1 MSDEE
6 DAAPAV
12 KRSRVFYG
20 SLEEKER
27 ERLSSE
33 MASSTGSNAVK
44 AGIEAGNINISSG
57 ETMEM
62 EERVSERQQDALAA
76 FERRRRARQITVS
89 TDDAEVKAGLRAL
102 GEPITLFGEGPADR
116 RERLRSV
123 LSVVGPDALKK
134 SRRDEERAKRSQDE
148 CQQTWYHEGSAFLKE
163 ARLWLAK
170 YSLPR
175 AMRRLEAAR
184 AQRDVS
190 EATRTLKQQ
199 ELHKSLRNL
208 NNFCSQIGDDR
219 PISFCHFSPDSKM
232 LATAS
237 WSGLCKLWSVP
248 DCNLI
253 RTLRGHN
260 TNVGAIVFR
269 PQAGVSLDQS
279 DVSLASCAADGSVKL
294 WNLESDEPVA
304 DIEGHSERVSR
315 VSWHPSGRFLG
326 TTSYDNSWRLWDLE
340 VQEEILHQEG
350 HSKGVHDL
358 GFHPD
363 GSLAATGG
371 LDAFG
376 RVWDLRTG
384 RCVVFLEGHLKEIY
398 SLHFSPNGSANH
410 RAAHCKHSQSQ
421 SSSLCQ
427 TQPITESMLFVK
439 TNSHLCLCSCVCRY
453 HLATGSGDNTCKV
466 WELRNR
472 KCLYTV
478 PAHQNLL
485 SAVRFQPTDGHFLLT
500 GAYDNTAKV
509 WSHPGWT
516 PLKTLAGHEGKVMG
530 VDVSPDG
537 KLIATSSYDRT
548 FKLWLSE

>member
-6 DAAPAV
+6 DLAPAV
-12 KRSRVFYG
+12 KKSRVFYG

-33 MASSTGSNAVK
+33 TSKGSDAVK

-57 ETMEM
+57 ETLDL
-62 EERVSERQQDALAA
+62 EERVSERQQEALAA

-148 CQQTWYHEGSAFLKE
+148 CQQTWYHEGSASLKD

-184 AQRDVS
+184 CQKDVP
-190 EATRTLKQQ
+190 EATRAIRQQ

-260 TNVGAIVFR
+260 TNVGAVVFR

-304 DIEGHSERVSR
+304 DIEGHNERVSR

-358 GFHPD
+358 HFHPD
-363 GSLAATGG
+363 GSLAATG
-371 LDAFG
+371 
-376 RVWDLRTG
+376 
-384 RCVVFLEGHLKEIY
+384 
-398 SLHFSPNGSANH
+398 
-410 RAAHCKHSQSQ
+410 
-421 SSSLCQ
+421 
-427 TQPITESMLFVK
+427 
-439 TNSHLCLCSCVCRY
+439 
-453 HLATGSGDNTCKV
+453 
-466 WELRNR
+466 
-472 KCLYTV
+472 
-478 PAHQNLL
+478 
-485 SAVRFQPTDGHFLLT
+485 
-500 GAYDNTAKV
+500 
-509 WSHPGWT
+509 
-516 PLKTLAGHEGKVMG
+516 
-530 VDVSPDG
+530 
-537 KLIATSSYDRT
+537 
-548 FKLWLSE
+548 

>member
-1 MSDEE
+1 SLTWGKSHQLPHMSDEE
-6 DAAPAV
+6 DVAPAV
-12 KRSRVFYG
+12 KKSRVFYG

-27 ERLSSE
+27 ERLSANV
-33 MASSTGSNAVK
+33 ASSSATGSDAVR

-57 ETMEM
+57 ETLEI
-62 EERVSERQQDALAA
+62 EERVSERQQEALAE

-123 LSVVGPDALKK
+123 LSVVVWVGL
-134 SRRDEERAKRSQDE
+134 QN
-148 CQQTWYHEGSAFLKE
+148 TWLHDLNIFSLTNHSD
-163 ARLWLAK
+163 ARLWLAR

-184 AQRDVS
+184 TQKEVT
-190 EATRTLKQQ
+190 EATKTIRQQ

-260 TNVGAIVFR
+260 TNVGAFVFR
-269 PQAGVSLDQS
+269 PQAGVSLNQS
-279 DVSLASCAADGSVKL
+279 DVSLASCAADGTVKL

-326 TTSYDNSWRLWDLE
+326 TTCYDYSWRLWDLE

-358 GFHPD
+358 TFHPD

-398 SLHFSPNGSANH
+398 SLHFSPNG
-410 RAAHCKHSQSQ
+410 
-421 SSSLCQ
+421 
-427 TQPITESMLFVK
+427 
-439 TNSHLCLCSCVCRY
+439 Y

-509 WSHPGWT
+509 WSHPGWM
-516 PLKTLAGHEGKVMG
+516 PLKTLAGHEGKV
-530 VDVSPDG
+530 
-537 KLIATSSYDRT
+537 
-548 FKLWLSE
+548 

>member
-27 ERLSSE
+27 ERLRSE
-33 MASSTGSNAVK
+33 VTGGDAVR
-44 AGIEAGNINISSG
+44 AGIDAGNINISSG
-57 ETMEM
+57 DTLEM
-62 EERVSERQQDALAA
+62 EERVSERQQEALAE

-134 SRRDEERAKRSQDE
+134 SRKDEERAKRSQDE
-148 CQQTWYHEGSAFLKE
+148 CHQTWYHEGSASLKD

-175 AMRRLEAAR
+175 AMRRLESAR
-184 AQRDVS
+184 AQKDVA
-190 EATRTLKQQ
+190 EATKTIRQQ

-219 PISFCHFSPDSKM
+219 PISFCHFSPDSTM

-248 DCNLI
+248 DCSLI

-304 DIEGHSERVSR
+304 DIEGHSDRVSR

-326 TTSYDNSWRLWDLE
+326 TTWFSMIIVRAGR
-340 VQEEILHQEG
+340 VRRILHR
-350 HSKGVHDL
+350 SRNHDL
-358 GFHPD
+358 TSPD

-384 RCVVFLEGHLKEIY
+384 RCIVFLEGHLREIY
-398 SLHFSPNGSANH
+398 SLHFSPNG
-410 RAAHCKHSQSQ
+410 
-421 SSSLCQ
+421 
-427 TQPITESMLFVK
+427 
-439 TNSHLCLCSCVCRY
+439 Y

>member
-1 MSDEE
+1 MSD
-6 DAAPAV
+6 DDDVPV
-12 KRSRVFYG
+12 TKRSRVYYG
-20 SLEEKER
+20 SLEERER
-27 ERLSSE
+27 ERLGGE
-33 MASSTGSNAVK
+33 RGRDALK
-44 AGIEAGNINISSG
+44 AGIKAGNINISSG
-57 ETMEM
+57 EYLEM
-62 EERVSERQQDALAA
+62 EERVNEHQNDALAA

-89 TDDAEVKAGLRAL
+89 TDDSEVKAGLRAL
-102 GEPITLFGEGPADR
+102 GEPIVLFGEGPADR
-116 RERLRSV
+116 RERLRGV

-134 SRRDEERAKRSQDE
+134 SRREEERGKKSQDE
-148 CQQTWYHEGSAFLKE
+148 CQQTWYHEGSASLKD

-175 AMRRLEAAR
+175 AMRRLEEAR
-184 AQRDVS
+184 VQKDVA
-190 EATRTLKQQ
+190 EATRAIKQQ
-199 ELHKSLRNL
+199 EQQKSLRNL

-248 DCNLI
+248 DCSLL

-279 DVSLASCAADGSVKL
+279 DVSLASCAGDGSVKL

-326 TTSYDNSWRLWDLE
+326 TSSYDKSWRLWDLE
-340 VQEEILHQEG
+340 VREEILHQEG
-350 HSKGVHDL
+350 HSKGVHDI

-371 LDAFG
+371 LDSFG

-384 RCVVFLEGHLKEIY
+384 RCVMH
-398 SLHFSPNGSANH
+398 
-410 RAAHCKHSQSQ
+410 
-421 SSSLCQ
+421 
-427 TQPITESMLFVK
+427 
-439 TNSHLCLCSCVCRY
+439 

-478 PAHQNLL
+478 PAHQNLV

-548 FKLWLSE
+548 FKLWLTE

>member
-1 MSDEE
+1 MKK
-6 DAAPAV
+6 A
-12 KRSRVFYG
+12 RVFYG
-20 SLEEKER
+20 SLEDKER
-27 ERLSSE
+27 ERLSSDST
-33 MASSTGSNAVK
+33 ASTSARDGVR

-57 ETMEM
+57 ETLEM
-62 EERVSERQQDALAA
+62 EERVSERQMEVLAE

-102 GEPITLFGEGPADR
+102 GEPITVFGEGPADR

-134 SRRDEERAKRSQDE
+134 SRKDEERAKRSQEE
-148 CQQTWYHEGSAFLKE
+148 CHQTWYHEGPSLLQE
-163 ARLWLAK
+163 ARLWVSR

-175 AMRRLEAAR
+175 AMKRLEEAR
-184 AQRDVS
+184 IQKDVPD
-190 EATRTLKQQ
+190 ATKTMKQQ

-219 PISFCHFSPDSKM
+219 PISFCHFSPDSKV

-269 PQAGVSLDQS
+269 PGAVDSS
-279 DVSLASCAADGSVKL
+279 DVTLASCAADGTVKL
-294 WNLESDEPVA
+294 WNMESDEPVA
-304 DIEGHSERVSR
+304 DIEGHSDRVPR
-315 VSWHPSGRFLG
+315 VAWHPSGRFLG
-326 TTSYDNSWRLWDLE
+326 TTCYDKSWRLWDLE

-350 HSKGVHDL
+350 HSKGVHDIH
-358 GFHPD
+358 FHPD
-363 GSLAATGG
+363 GSLTATGG

-398 SLHFSPNGSANH
+398 SVHFSPNGH
-410 RAAHCKHSQSQ
+410 
-421 SSSLCQ
+421 
-427 TQPITESMLFVK
+427 
-439 TNSHLCLCSCVCRY
+439 

-478 PAHQNLL
+478 PSHQNLL
-485 SAVRFQPTDGHFLLT
+485 SAVRFQPTDGSFLLT

-509 WSHPGWT
+509 WSHPGWM

-530 VDVSPDG
+530 LDISPDG
-537 KLIATSSYDRT
+537 KLIATCSYDRT

>member
-6 DAAPAV
+6 DMAPAV
-12 KRSRVFYG
+12 KKSRVFYG

-33 MASSTGSNAVK
+33 MLSGATTGSDGVK

-57 ETMEM
+57 ETLEM
-62 EERVSERQQDALAA
+62 EERVSERQQEALAE

-134 SRRDEERAKRSQDE
+134 SRKDEERAKRSQDE
-148 CQQTWYHEGSAFLKE
+148 VSTRNSCCDWSV
-163 ARLWLAK
+163 
-170 YSLPR
+170 R

-184 AQRDVS
+184 AQKDVA
-190 EATRTLKQQ
+190 EATRTIRQQ

-260 TNVGAIVFR
+260 TNVGAVVFR

-326 TTSYDNSWRLWDLE
+326 TTCYDNSWRLWDLE

-358 GFHPD
+358 HFHPD

-398 SLHFSPNGSANH
+398 SLHFSPNG
-410 RAAHCKHSQSQ
+410 
-421 SSSLCQ
+421 
-427 TQPITESMLFVK
+427 
-439 TNSHLCLCSCVCRY
+439 Y

-466 WELRNR
+466 WDLRNR

>member
-1 MSDEE
+1 EQ
-6 DAAPAV
+6 DAELLITPPAKCKKPRDSAPAS
-12 KRSRVFYG
+12 KRTRVYYG

-33 MASSTGSNAVK
+33 GRSGDGVK
-44 AGIEAGNINISSG
+44 AGIKAGNINISSG
-57 ETMEM
+57 ETLEM

-76 FERRRRARQITVS
+76 FEQRRRARQITVS

-134 SRRDEERAKRSQDE
+134 SRRDDERAKSANR
-148 CQQTWYHEGSAFLKE
+148 TWFHEDSAYLKD

-175 AMRRLEAAR
+175 AMKRLEAAR
-184 AQRDVS
+184 ALKEVA
-190 EATRTLKQQ
+190 EATRAIRQQ
-199 ELHKSLRNL
+199 EQQNSLRVRM
-208 NNFCSQIGDDR
+208 S
-219 PISFCHFSPDSKM
+219 SFRSVTIDQSAS
-232 LATAS
+232 ATSAPTQRC

-248 DCNLI
+248 DCSLI
-253 RTLRGHN
+253 RTLRGTAPCSSH
-260 TNVGAIVFR
+260 AHSCL
-269 PQAGVSLDQS
+269 SLPG
-279 DVSLASCAADGSVKL
+279 CR
-294 WNLESDEPVA
+294 SDEPVA
-304 DIEGHSERVSR
+304 DIEGHSDRVSR

-358 GFHPD
+358 HFHPD
-363 GSLAATGG
+363 GSLAN
-371 LDAFG
+371 LYLMQIHFICIFLSNSKSKLYFLCFC
-376 RVWDLRTG
+376 VLR
-384 RCVVFLEGHLKEIY
+384 H
-398 SLHFSPNGSANH
+398 
-410 RAAHCKHSQSQ
+410 
-421 SSSLCQ
+421 
-427 TQPITESMLFVK
+427 
-439 TNSHLCLCSCVCRY
+439 

-478 PAHQNLL
+478 PAHQNLV

-516 PLKTLAGHEGKVMG
+516 PLKTLAGHEGKVMS

>member
-6 DAAPAV
+6 DLAPAP
-12 KRSRVFYG
+12 KKGRVFYG

-27 ERLSSE
+27 ERLNAE
-33 MASSTGSNAVK
+33 LAGALTTGSDGVK
-44 AGIEAGNINISSG
+44 AGIEAGNINISSS
-57 ETMEM
+57 ETLEL
-62 EERVSERQQDALAA
+62 EEHVNERQQEALAE

-89 TDDAEVKAGLRAL
+89 TDDTEVKAGLRAL

-116 RERLRSV
+116 RERLRGI

-134 SRRDEERAKRSQDE
+134 SRRDEERAKRSQAE
-148 CQQTWYHEGSAFLKE
+148 CHQTWYHEGPASLKD
-163 ARLWLAK
+163 ARLWLAR

-175 AMRRLEAAR
+175 SMKRLEVAR
-184 AQRDVS
+184 GQKEIC
-190 EATRTLKQQ
+190 EATKTIRQQ
-199 ELHKSLRNL
+199 ELNKSLRNL

-253 RTLRGHN
+253 RTLRAGHN
-260 TNVGAIVFR
+260 TNVGAVVFR
-269 PQAGVSLDQS
+269 PQAGVSLDPS

-294 WNLESDEPVA
+294 WNLLSDEPVVSI
-304 DIEGHSERVSR
+304 DDHGERVAR
-315 VSWHPSGRFLG
+315 VCWHPSGRFLG
-326 TTSYDNSWRLWDLE
+326 STCYDHSWRLWDME

-358 GFHPD
+358 HFHPD

-398 SLHFSPNGSANH
+398 SVHFSPNG
-410 RAAHCKHSQSQ
+410 
-421 SSSLCQ
+421 
-427 TQPITESMLFVK
+427 
-439 TNSHLCLCSCVCRY
+439 Y

-472 KCLYTV
+472 KCLYTI
-478 PAHQNLL
+478 PAHHNLL
-485 SAVRFQPTDGHFLLT
+485 SGVRFQPTDGQFLLT
-500 GAYDNTAKV
+500 CAYDNVAKV
-509 WSHPGWT
+509 WSHPGWM

-537 KLIATSSYDRT
+537 KLIATCSYDRT
-548 FKLWLSE
+548 FKLWMSE